1 MSPKNRS
8 EIFSKRL
15 RELRLKRG
23 LTQKE
28 MAEKLNV
35 QRSTYTWYEGGRIP
49 NMEILRETARVFGVS
64 VDYLLGVDA
73 DFKLKSLDFEAEWPE
88 GAQVF
93 RRGTK
98 ELTDAQKRDV
108 VVMLK
113 AIMNNLKEEKRKGNS
128 DETAQGPGQLRQ
140 TDSPHV
146 S

>member
-1 MSPKNRS
+1 MSPKDRS
-8 EIFSKRL
+8 EIFSERL

-35 QRSTYTWYEGGRIP
+35 QRSTYTWYEGGRVP
-49 NMEILRETARVFGVS
+49 AMETVREIARVFGVS
-64 VDYLLGVDA
+64 VDYLLGVDT
-73 DFKLKSLDFEAEWPE
+73 DPRVKSLNFEADWPE
-88 GAQVF
+88 GAQIF

-113 AIMNNLKEEKRKGNS
+113 ALMNNLKEEKKKGNS
-128 DETAQGPGQLRQ
+128 DETA
-140 TDSPHV
+140 
-146 S
+146 